1 MMINKVNKTS
11 GGDTACYILE
21 LQKISKSFGLV
32 QANKNIDLQIETG
45 TIHGIIGENG
55 AGKST
60 LMNILYGL
68 HRADSG
74 EMLIDGSKVKIK
86 SSADALSLGIGM
98 VHQHFMLIN
107 RFSVL
112 ENVML
117 GSEGGSLLSTGKIT
131 TVNKLK
137 ELGQTF
143 DMEVDPYALVS
154 DLNVGMRQ
162 RVEILKALKGG
173 AKILILDEPTGV
185 LTPQEATQLF
195 GILDKLRENGVTVL
209 LITHKYMRNLKN
221 KLRYIFMFGL
231 SLAPVLSANI
241 AYAEIPYTTFESIDG
256 GIIDTNDW
264 RGKPYL
270 IVNTASKCGFTRQY
284 APLQK
289 LYDRFHDQGLQMIAV
304 PSDDFNQELDTDQEV
319 KAFCE
324 LTYGIDMPM
333 STTTS
338 VKGNQA
344 HPFFKA
350 IKKEI
355 GFVPSWNFNK
365 VLIDKD
371 GNLAATWGSTTNPMS
386 AKIISAI
393 KASLN

>member
-1 MMINKVNKTS
+1 
-11 GGDTACYILE
+11 
-21 LQKISKSFGLV
+21 
-32 QANKNIDLQIETG
+32 
-45 TIHGIIGENG
+45 
-55 AGKST
+55 
-60 LMNILYGL
+60 
-68 HRADSG
+68 
-74 EMLIDGSKVKIK
+74 
-86 SSADALSLGIGM
+86 
-98 VHQHFMLIN
+98 
-107 RFSVL
+107 
-112 ENVML
+112 
-117 GSEGGSLLSTGKIT
+117 
-131 TVNKLK
+131 
-137 ELGQTF
+137 
-143 DMEVDPYALVS
+143 
-154 DLNVGMRQ
+154 
-162 RVEILKALKGG
+162 
-173 AKILILDEPTGV
+173 
-185 LTPQEATQLF
+185 
-195 GILDKLRENGVTVL
+195 
-209 LITHKYMRNLKN
+209 
-221 KLRYIFMFGL
+221 MFGL

-333 STTTS
+333 SATTS

-355 GFVPSWNFNK
+355 GLVPSWNFNK

>member
-1 MMINKVNKTS
+1 
-11 GGDTACYILE
+11 
-21 LQKISKSFGLV
+21 
-32 QANKNIDLQIETG
+32 
-45 TIHGIIGENG
+45 
-55 AGKST
+55 
-60 LMNILYGL
+60 
-68 HRADSG
+68 
-74 EMLIDGSKVKIK
+74 ML
-86 SSADALSLGIGM
+86 
-98 VHQHFMLIN
+98 
-107 RFSVL
+107 
-112 ENVML
+112 
-117 GSEGGSLLSTGKIT
+117 
-131 TVNKLK
+131 
-137 ELGQTF
+137 
-143 DMEVDPYALVS
+143 
-154 DLNVGMRQ
+154 
-162 RVEILKALKGG
+162 
-173 AKILILDEPTGV
+173 
-185 LTPQEATQLF
+185 
-195 GILDKLRENGVTVL
+195 
-209 LITHKYMRNLKN
+209 
-221 KLRYIFMFGL
+221 GL
-231 SLAPVLSANI
+231 SLAPVFSANN
-241 AYAEIPYTTFESIDG
+241 ANAEIPYTIFKSIDG

-304 PSDDFNQELDTDQEV
+304 PSDDFNQELDTDQQV

-333 STTTS
+333 SITTS

-350 IKKEI
+350 IKKET

>member
-1 MMINKVNKTS
+1 MMIDKAKKTS

-32 QANKNIDLQIETG
+32 QANKNIDLQIEAG

-68 HRADSG
+68 HRADTG
-74 EMLIDGSKVKIK
+74 EMLIDGTKAKIK
-86 SSADALSLGIGM
+86 SSADALALGIGM

-117 GSEGGSLLSTGKIT
+117 GSEGGSLLSSGKIA

-143 DMEVDPYALVS
+143 DMEVDPNALVS

-185 LTPQEATQLF
+185 LTL
-195 GILDKLRENGVTVL
+195 LRFSP
-209 LITHKYMRNLKN
+209 RFCNL
-221 KLRYIFMFGL
+221 
-231 SLAPVLSANI
+231 
-241 AYAEIPYTTFESIDG
+241 
-256 GIIDTNDW
+256 
-264 RGKPYL
+264 
-270 IVNTASKCGFTRQY
+270 
-284 APLQK
+284 
-289 LYDRFHDQGLQMIAV
+289 
-304 PSDDFNQELDTDQEV
+304 PS
-319 KAFCE
+319 
-324 LTYGIDMPM
+324 
-333 STTTS
+333 
-338 VKGNQA
+338 
-344 HPFFKA
+344 
-350 IKKEI
+350 
-355 GFVPSWNFNK
+355 
-365 VLIDKD
+365 
-371 GNLAATWGSTTNPMS
+371 
-386 AKIISAI
+386 
-393 KASLN
+393 